1 MAEIRV
7 ELRDFTDN
15 ILGNLDIT
23 SSDDFPLS
31 LNYQNFDIRDF
42 NSRSGSFSKTFKVP
56 ATRNNNKLFNHIYK
70 DGNIDSKNVLKDLP
84 STIYA
89 DHLPIM
95 NGKLRVSQIYKN
107 TDVLEYECLFLGDN
121 MDWADKIKNADLDE
135 LRFSSTA
142 YSSYGSI
149 SSSSWVF
156 ENPRTTYPS
165 YVKNHDK
172 LVYPLLTIGEGD
184 NTTDSTLDSDFIP
197 AVFVKNVWDKIFQ
210 AQGYTVS
217 STFCD
222 SNFFKNL
229 IMPLI
234 FKKPTNITDV
244 SFGKVFQSEDEE
256 LLHIDYDDHSL
267 ITDTRSIGNQ
277 TYQIASSTTPTE
289 IDGLF
294 YVMSAD
300 TLTDDA
306 PAQSGLDTDDYGNA
320 QLGHQ
325 HTSDG
330 NVKNGL
336 VVAAQSSGLFN
347 MKATVGISVD
357 KSSTTISGSVNYA
370 QYRVRAS
377 IVKFTG
383 LNDDTESAFE
393 TIATAITPI
402 VTANFNTDDSTYEH
416 TFNFQQ
422 ENPVEAAEGDKFGIV
437 IKFVHRKQYINTQ
450 STGCSLKLN
459 SIAENFLQIEQ
470 TSSFFNGE
478 DIKNIHTM
486 LPKGKQSDFV
496 KGLAQMFNLQF
507 ETDPVSKTVYVEPYD
522 HFYEGTSNAVN
533 WTEKVDYS
541 KAIKDEFL
549 FDIKS
554 KVIFKY
560 KDASG
565 DGLLDKYN
573 KRNTV
578 DWGSYEETDTSGKF
592 QTGEYKVEN
601 SYFSPTFN
609 WYEPNYIYN
618 PHVER
623 SPLVPMYFSDDTD
636 LSATAAIE
644 RPEKEFDIGARIL
657 LKGGGY
663 YSSFNGKRQWQY
675 FDPDNLAGGNSSAD
689 FSWNKASFIAFDNIE
704 SSLEYDGTNS
714 TAWHAPATNYLSQV
728 VISNGYENVDYNLSF
743 SDINHD
749 TVISSGQQKLRGLFY
764 NYYSKMVAQL
774 KQNPRVKVLY
784 LNLTKIDISKLDF
797 RKLIFI
803 DGSYYRLNK
812 IIDFKPHDKQSTKVE
827 LQEYFLLGKSDIDTT
842 VDIDVENLNM

>member
-7 ELRDFTDN
+7 ELRDFTDS

-107 TDVLEYECLFLGDN
+107 TDVLEYECLFLADN

-135 LRFSSTA
+135 LRFSSTY
-142 YSSYGSI
+142 YSSYENI

-156 ENPRTTYPS
+156 ENPRTTYPD
-165 YVKNHDK
+165 YAFNHDK
-172 LVYPLLTIGEGD
+172 LVYPLLTVGEGD
-184 NTTDSTLDSDFIP
+184 NTTDSTLDSDFVPCVYI
-197 AVFVKNVWDKIFQ
+197 KNVWDKIFQ
-210 AQGYTVS
+210 SQGYTVS

-222 SNFFKNL
+222 SDFFKKL

-234 FKKPTNITDV
+234 FKKPTDVTDV
-244 SFGKVFQSEDEE
+244 SFGKVLQSADEVLVE
-256 LLHIDYDDHSL
+256 FDTAVNTSVTDNRSL
-267 ITDTRSIGNQ
+267 GNQ
-277 TYQIASSTTPTE
+277 SYTLSLGYTGGEFTLPFI
-289 IDGLF
+289 L
-294 YVMSAD
+294 SAD

-306 PAQSGLDTDDYGNA
+306 PSQAGLDTDDYGNA
-320 QLGHQ
+320 QLGTE
-325 HTSDG
+325 HTG
-330 NVKNGL
+330 GIKNGL
-336 VVAAQSSGLFN
+336 VVSSQGSGLFN
-347 MKATVGISVD
+347 IK
-357 KSSTTISGSVNYA
+357 GSVTVEIETDGASFANALALSFTAYK
-370 QYRVRAS
+370 VVAS
-377 IVKFTG
+377 IIKFTG
-383 LNDDTESAFE
+383 ANDDTDSFDVV
-393 TIATAITPI
+393 ATGEIDATSIGH
-402 VTANFNTDDSTYEH
+402 VNASTKEH
-416 TFNFQQ
+416 QFNFQS
-422 ENPVEAAEGDKFGIV
+422 ENPVEAAQNDKFA
-437 IKFVHRKQYINTQ
+437 IKVDFVHYQTPLAGEERPKIKVITKAQ
-450 STGCSLKLN
+450 SY
-459 SIAENFLQIEQ
+459 LQIEQ
-470 TSSFFNGE
+470 TSAYFNGE
-478 DIKNIHTM
+478 EIKNIHTM

-507 ETDPVSKTVYVEPYD
+507 ETDPISKTVYVEPYD
-522 HFYEGTSNAVN
+522 HFYESTSNAVN

-541 KAIKDEFL
+541 KEIKDEFL

-554 KVIFKY
+554 KLIFKY

-573 KRNTV
+573 KRNAV

-609 WYEPNYIYN
+609 WYEPNYIYVE
-618 PHVER
+618 HIER
-623 SPLVPMYFSDDTD
+623 SPLIPMYFSDDTD
-636 LSATAAIE
+636 LSLSNAIE
-644 RPEKEFDIGARIL
+644 RPEKEFEIGARIL
-657 LKGGGY
+657 LKDGGY

-675 FDPDNLAGGNSSAD
+675 YDPDNLAGGNSSPD
-689 FSWNKASFIAFDNIE
+689 YSWNKASFIAFDNLQ
-704 SSLEYDGTNS
+704 SSLAYDGTNGS
-714 TAWHAPATNYLSQV
+714 AYHAPATSYLSQV

-749 TVISSGQQKLRGLFY
+749 TVISSSQQKLRGLFY
-764 NYYSKMVAQL
+764 NYYSNMVAQL

-784 LNLTKIDISKLDF
+784 INLNKLDISQLDF

-827 LQEYFLLGKSDIDTT
+827 LQEYFLLGKSGVDTT

>member
-7 ELRDFTDN
+7 ELRDFTDS

-107 TDVLEYECLFLGDN
+107 TDVLEYECLFLADN

-135 LRFSSTA
+135 LRFSSTY
-142 YSSYGSI
+142 YSSYENI

-156 ENPRTTYPS
+156 ENPRTTYPD
-165 YVKNHDK
+165 YAFNHDK
-172 LVYPLLTIGEGD
+172 LVYPLLTVGEGD
-184 NTTDSTLDSDFIP
+184 NTTDSTLDSDFVPCVYI
-197 AVFVKNVWDKIFQ
+197 KNVWDKIFQ

-222 SNFFKNL
+222 SDFFKKL

-234 FKKPTNITDV
+234 FKKPTDVTDV
-244 SFGKVFQSEDEE
+244 SFGKVLQSADEVLVE
-256 LLHIDYDDHSL
+256 LDTAVNTSVTDNRSL
-267 ITDTRSIGNQ
+267 GNQ
-277 TYQIASSTTPTE
+277 SYTYTLGYTGGDFTLPFI
-289 IDGLF
+289 
-294 YVMSAD
+294 VSAD

-306 PAQSGLDTDDYGNA
+306 PSQAGLDTDDYGNA
-320 QLGHQ
+320 QLGTE
-325 HTSDG
+325 HTG
-330 NVKNGL
+330 GIKNGL
-336 VVAAQSSGLFN
+336 VVSSQGSGLFN
-347 MKATVGISVD
+347 IK
-357 KSSTTISGSVNYA
+357 GSVTVEVETDGASFADALASSFTSYK
-370 QYRVRAS
+370 VVAS
-377 IVKFTG
+377 IIKFTG
-383 LNDDTESAFE
+383 ANDDTDSFDVV
-393 TIATAITPI
+393 ATGEIDATLINH
-402 VTANFNTDDSTYEH
+402 VNASTNEH
-416 TFNFQQ
+416 QFNFQS
-422 ENPVEAAEGDKFGIV
+422 ENPVEAAQNDKFA
-437 IKFVHRKQYINTQ
+437 IKVDFVHYRTPLAGAERPKLKVITKAQ
-450 STGCSLKLN
+450 SY
-459 SIAENFLQIEQ
+459 LQIEQ
-470 TSSFFNGE
+470 TSAYFNGE
-478 DIKNIHTM
+478 EIKNIHNM

-507 ETDPVSKTVYVEPYD
+507 ETDPISKTVYVEPYD
-522 HFYEGTSNAVN
+522 HFYESTSNAVN

-554 KVIFKY
+554 KLIFKY

-573 KRNTV
+573 KRNAV

-609 WYEPNYIYN
+609 WYEPNYIYVE
-618 PHVER
+618 HIER

-636 LSATAAIE
+636 LSLSNAIE
-644 RPEKEFDIGARIL
+644 RPEKEFEIGARIL
-657 LKGGGY
+657 LKDGGY

-675 FDPDNLAGGNSSAD
+675 YDPDNLAGGNSVAD
-689 FSWNKASFIAFDNIE
+689 YSYNKASFIAFDNLQ
-704 SSLEYDGTNS
+704 SSLAYDGTNGS
-714 TAWHAPATNYLSQV
+714 AYHAPATSYLSQV

-749 TVISSGQQKLRGLFY
+749 TVISSSQQKLRGLFY
-764 NYYSKMVAQL
+764 NYYSKMIAQL

-784 LNLTKIDISKLDF
+784 INLSKLDISKLDF

-827 LQEYFLLGKSDIDTT
+827 LQEYFLLGKSGVDTT

>member
-7 ELRDFTDN
+7 ELRDFTDS

-107 TDVLEYECLFLGDN
+107 TDVLEYECLFLADN

-142 YSSYGSI
+142 YSSYENI

-156 ENPRTTYPS
+156 ENPRTTYPD
-165 YVKNHDK
+165 Y
-172 LVYPLLTIGEGD
+172 
-184 NTTDSTLDSDFIP
+184 
-197 AVFVKNVWDKIFQ
+197 A
-210 AQGYTVS
+210 
-217 STFCD
+217 
-222 SNFFKNL
+222 
-229 IMPLI
+229 
-234 FKKPTNITDV
+234 
-244 SFGKVFQSEDEE
+244 KVLQSADEE
-256 LLHIDYDDHSL
+256 LVEFDTAVNSPVTDNRSL
-267 ITDTRSIGNQ
+267 GNQ
-277 TYQIASSTTPTE
+277 SYTL
-289 IDGLF
+289 GLGYTGGDF
-294 YVMSAD
+294 TLPFIVSAD

-306 PAQSGLDTDDYGNA
+306 PSQAGLDTDDYGNA
-320 QLGHQ
+320 QLGTE
-325 HTSDG
+325 HTG
-330 NVKNGL
+330 GIKNGL
-336 VVAAQSSGLFN
+336 IVASQASGLFN
-347 MKATVGISVD
+347 IK
-357 KSSTTISGSVNYA
+357 GSVTVEVETDGASFANA
-370 QYRVRAS
+370 LGLSFTQYKVVAS
-377 IVKFTG
+377 IIKFTG
-383 LNDDTESAFE
+383 ANDDANSFDVV
-393 TIATAITPI
+393 ATGTTDATSISHVTP
-402 VTANFNTDDSTYEH
+402 STNEH
-416 TFNFQQ
+416 QFNFQS
-422 ENPVEAAEGDKFGIV
+422 ENPVEATQNDIFA
-437 IKFVHRKQYINTQ
+437 IKVDFVHINTPLAGAERPKLKVITKAQ
-450 STGCSLKLN
+450 SY
-459 SIAENFLQIEQ
+459 LQIEQ
-470 TSSFFNGE
+470 TSAYFNGE
-478 DIKNIHTM
+478 DIKNIHNM

-496 KGLAQMFNLQF
+496 KGLAQMFNLHF
-507 ETDPVSKTVYVEPYD
+507 ETDPISKTVYVEPYE
-522 HFYEGTSNAVN
+522 HFYENTSNAVN

-541 KAIKDEFL
+541 KTIKDEFL

-554 KVIFKY
+554 KLIFKY

-573 KRNTV
+573 KRNAV

-592 QTGEYKVEN
+592 QTGEYKIEN

-609 WYEPNYIYN
+609 WYEPNYIYVN
-618 PHVER
+618 HIER
-623 SPLVPMYFSDDTD
+623 SPLIPMYFSDDTD
-636 LSATAAIE
+636 LSLSNAIE
-644 RPEKEFDIGARIL
+644 RPEKEFEIGARIL
-657 LKGGGY
+657 LKDGGY

-675 FDPDNLAGGNSSAD
+675 YDPDNLAGGNSIAYK
-689 FSWNKASFIAFDNIE
+689 SWNKSSFIAFDNLI
-704 SSLEYDGTNS
+704 SSTSQDT
-714 TAWHAPATNYLSQV
+714 PAINTLSQAT
-728 VISNGYENVDYNLSF
+728 ISNGYENVDYNLSF

-749 TVISSGQQKLRGLFY
+749 TVISSSQQKLRGLFY

-784 LNLTKIDISKLDF
+784 INLSKLDISKLNF

-827 LQEYFLLGKSDIDTT
+827 LQEYFLLGKSNVNTT

>member
-7 ELRDFTDN
+7 ELRDFTDS

-107 TDVLEYECLFLGDN
+107 TDVLEYECLFLADN

-135 LRFSSTA
+135 LRFSSTY
-142 YSSYGSI
+142 YSSYENI

-156 ENPRTTYPS
+156 ENPRTTYPD
-165 YVKNHDK
+165 YVFNHDK
-172 LVYPLLTIGEGD
+172 LVYPLLTVGEGD
-184 NTTDSTLDSDFIP
+184 NTTDSTLDSDFVPCVYI
-197 AVFVKNVWDKIFQ
+197 KNVWDKIFQ

-222 SNFFKNL
+222 SDFFKKL

-234 FKKPTNITDV
+234 FKKPTDVTDV
-244 SFGKVFQSEDEE
+244 SFGKVLQSADEE
-256 LLHIDYDDHSL
+256 LVEFDTAVNTSVTDNRSL
-267 ITDTRSIGNQ
+267 GNQ
-277 TYQIASSTTPTE
+277 SYTLSLGYTGGDFTLPFI
-289 IDGLF
+289 
-294 YVMSAD
+294 VSAD

-306 PAQSGLDTDDYGNA
+306 PSQAGEDTDDYGNA
-320 QLGHQ
+320 QLGTE
-325 HTSDG
+325 HTG
-330 NVKNGL
+330 GIKNGL
-336 VVAAQSSGLFN
+336 IVSSQGSGLFN
-347 MKATVGISVD
+347 IK
-357 KSSTTISGSVNYA
+357 GSVTVEVETDGA
-370 QYRVRAS
+370 SFASATGLSFTQYKVVAS
-377 IVKFTG
+377 IIKFTG
-383 LNDDTESAFE
+383 ANDDANSFDVV
-393 TIATAITPI
+393 ATGT
-402 VTANFNTDDSTYEH
+402 TDATKINHVFASTNEH
-416 TFNFQQ
+416 QFNFQS
-422 ENPVEAAEGDKFGIV
+422 ENPVEAAQNDKFAIKVDFVHIKTPLTGGQRPK
-437 IKFVHRKQYINTQ
+437 IKFITKAQ
-450 STGCSLKLN
+450 SY
-459 SIAENFLQIEQ
+459 LQIEQ
-470 TSSFFNGE
+470 TSAYFNGE
-478 DIKNIHTM
+478 EIKNIHNM

-507 ETDPVSKTVYVEPYD
+507 ETDPISKTVYVEPYD
-522 HFYEGTSNAVN
+522 HFYQSTSNAVN

-541 KAIKDEFL
+541 KEIKDEFL

-554 KVIFKY
+554 KLIFKY

-573 KRNTV
+573 KRNAV

-618 PHVER
+618 NHIER

-636 LSATAAIE
+636 LSLTGAIE
-644 RPEKEFDIGARIL
+644 RPEKEFEIGARIL
-657 LKGGGY
+657 IKGGGY

-675 FDPDNLAGGNSSAD
+675 YDPDNLAGGNSSPYK
-689 FSWNKASFIAFDNIE
+689 SWNKSSFIAFDNLI
-704 SSLEYDGTNS
+704 SSTSQDT
-714 TAWHAPATNYLSQV
+714 PAINTLSQAT
-728 VISNGYENVDYNLSF
+728 ISNGYENVDYNLSF

-749 TVISSGQQKLRGLFY
+749 TVISSSQQKLRGLFY
-764 NYYSKMVAQL
+764 NYYSKMIAQL

-784 LNLTKIDISKLDF
+784 INLSKLDISKLDF

-827 LQEYFLLGKSDIDTT
+827 LQEYFLLGKSDVDTT

>member
-56 ATRNNNKLFNHIYK
+56 ATRKNNKLFNHIYK
-70 DGNIDSKNVLKDLP
+70 DGNIDSRNVLKDLP

-95 NGKLRVSQIYKN
+95 NGKLRVSQIYKS

-142 YSSYGSI
+142 YSSYQNI
-149 SSSSWVF
+149 SSSYWVF
-156 ENPRTTYPS
+156 ENPRTTYPN
-165 YVKNHDK
+165 YVENHDK

-197 AVFVKNVWDKIFQ
+197 SVFVKNVWDKIFQ
-210 AQGYTVS
+210 AQGYSVN
-217 STFCD
+217 STFCNSD
-222 SNFFKNL
+222 FFKNL

-234 FKKPTNITDV
+234 FKKPTDVTDI
-244 SFGKVFQSEDEE
+244 SFGKVLQSADEE
-256 LLHIDYDDHSL
+256 LVEFDTAVNTSVVDNRSL
-267 ITDTRSIGNQ
+267 ANKSY
-277 TYQIASSTTPTE
+277 TY
-289 IDGLF
+289 GLG
-294 YVMSAD
+294 YVGGGFNLSFIVSAD

-306 PAQSGLDTDDYGNA
+306 PSQSGLDTDDYGNA
-320 QLGHQ
+320 QLGTE
-325 HTSDG
+325 HTG
-330 NVKNGL
+330 GIKNGL
-336 VVAAQSSGLFN
+336 VVSSQGSGLFN
-347 MKATVGISVD
+347 IK
-357 KSSTTISGSVNYA
+357 GSVTVEVETDGASSANALAFSFTKYE
-370 QYRVRAS
+370 VVAS
-377 IVKFTG
+377 IIKFTG
-383 LNDDTESAFE
+383 ANDDTNSFDVVATGTTGFT
-393 TIATAITPI
+393 TINHTTP
-402 VTANFNTDDSTYEH
+402 STNEH
-416 TFNFQQ
+416 QFNFQS
-422 ENPVEAAEGDKFGIV
+422 ENPVEAAQNDNFAIKVDFIHYQTPLAGEQRPKIKV
-437 IKFVHRKQYINTQ
+437 ITKAQ
-450 STGCSLKLN
+450 SY
-459 SIAENFLQIEQ
+459 LQIEQ
-470 TSSFFNGE
+470 TSAFFNGE
-478 DIKNIHTM
+478 DIKNIHSM

-507 ETDPVSKTVYVEPYD
+507 ETDPISKTVYVEPYD
-522 HFYEGTSNAVN
+522 HFYQSTSNAID
-533 WTEKVDYS
+533 WTDKIDYS
-541 KAIKDEFL
+541 KTIKDEFL

-554 KVIFKY
+554 KLIFKY

-573 KRNTV
+573 KRNAV
-578 DWGSYEETDTSGKF
+578 DWGSYEETDTGGKF

-609 WYEPNYIYN
+609 WYEPNYVYN
-618 PHVER
+618 NHIER
-623 SPLVPMYFSDDTD
+623 SPLVPMCFSDDTN
-636 LSATAAIE
+636 LSLTGAIE
-644 RPEKEFDIGARIL
+644 RPEKEFEIGARIL

-675 FDPDNLAGGNSSAD
+675 YDPDNLAGGNSSAD
-689 FSWNKASFIAFDNIE
+689 YSWNKASFIAFDNLE
-704 SSLEYDGTNS
+704 SSLAYDGTNDS
-714 TAWHAPATNYLSQV
+714 AYHSPATNYLSQV

-749 TVISSGQQKLRGLFY
+749 TVISSSQQKLRGLFY

-784 LNLTKIDISKLDF
+784 LSLSKTDISRLDF

-827 LQEYFLLGKSDIDTT
+827 LQEYFLLGKSEIDTT